1 MAALTTI
8 ATVAGL
14 AATAATT
21 TGSFIQASKQKK
33 LQKEAE
39 AEADR
44 ALADARKKLEVN
56 FYENL
61 AIQKE
66 PYELERE
73 ALLSAGAQALQ
84 SGVEGSQRGA
94 AATAG
99 RVQLAEQAGQR
110 KIAGAMGQDMFDL
123 QKLAAEEES
132 RLRDIG
138 GALDIREVE
147 GQQAK
152 AQAAEAARQAQ
163 MQQAIAGV
171 GEFVKGAGNLIP
183 EFMPDSD
190 TRASNKL
197 NRQFERAGRR
207 GDIGG
212 DVTIGEFGNINP
224 VTSYAPGYDPALAQS
239 YGDFYANDFASVS
252 YGQNP
257 LDFFSGM
264 TPFEQ
269 RQYFKN
275 RK

>member
-1 MAALTTI
+1 MGVLTT
-8 ATVAGL
+8 ATVASL
-14 AATAATT
+14 AATAVTT
-21 TGSFIQASKQKK
+21 AGSFIQASKQKK
-33 LQKEAE
+33 IQKEAE

-61 AIQKE
+61 GLQKE

-73 ALLSAGAQALQ
+73 ALLSAGAQGLQ
-84 SGVEGSQRGA
+84 AGVEGSQRGA

-99 RVQLAEQAGQR
+99 RVQLAQQEGQR
-110 KIAGAMGQDMFDL
+110 KIAGYMGQDMFDL
-123 QKLAAEEES
+123 QKLALQENS
-132 RLRDIG
+132 RLRDMG
-138 GALDIREVE
+138 LGLDIKEVE
-147 GQQAK
+147 GQQAQ

-163 MQQAIAGV
+163 MQKAIAGA

-224 VTSYAPGYDPALAQS
+224 ITSYAPGYDPALAQS

>member
-56 FYENL
+56 FYKNL
-61 AIQKE
+61 GLQKE

>member
-1 MAALTTI
+1 MAVLTT
-8 ATVAGL
+8 ATIAGL

-56 FYENL
+56 FYKNL
-61 AIQKE
+61 GLQKE

-84 SGVEGSQRGA
+84 AGVEGSQRGA

>member
-1 MAALTTI
+1 MAALTT
-8 ATVAGL
+8 ATIVGL

-61 AIQKE
+61 GLQKE
-66 PYELERE
+66 PYELQRE
-73 ALLSAGAQALQ
+73 ALLSAGAQGLQ
-84 SGVEGSQRGA
+84 AGVEGSQRGA

-99 RVQLAEQAGQR
+99 RVQLAQQAGQR
-110 KIAGAMGQDMFDL
+110 EIAGAMGQKMFDL
-123 QKLAAEEES
+123 QKLALQEDI
-132 RLRDIG
+132 RLRDMG
-138 GALDIREVE
+138 LGLDIKEVE
-147 GQQAK
+147 GQQAQ

-171 GEFVKGAGNLIP
+171 GELVKGAGNLIP

-197 NRQFERAGRR
+197 NRQFEGAGRR

>member
-1 MAALTTI
+1 MAAFTTI

-44 ALADARKKLEVN
+44 ALAEARKKLEVN
-56 FYENL
+56 FYEGL
-61 AIQKE
+61 SIQKE
-66 PYELERE
+66 PYELARE
-73 ALLSAGAQALQ
+73 ALLSSGAQAIQ
-84 SGVEGSQRGA
+84 AGVEGSERGA

-99 RVQLAEQAGQR
+99 RVQMAQQQGQR
-110 KIAGAMGQDMFDL
+110 KIASAMGQDMFGL
-123 QKLAAEEES
+123 QKLALQEES
-132 RLRDIG
+132 RLRDMG
-138 GALDIREVE
+138 VDLDIREVE
-147 GQQAK
+147 GQQAQ

-163 MQQAIAGV
+163 MQKAIAGV
-171 GEFVKGAGNLIP
+171 GEFIKGAGNLIP

-224 VTSYAPGYDPALAQS
+224 VTSYAPGYDPMAYS
-239 YGDFYANDFASVS
+239 VPGTDNFASVS

>member
-1 MAALTTI
+1 MAVLTT
-8 ATVAGL
+8 ATIAGL

-56 FYENL
+56 FYKNL
-61 AIQKE
+61 GLQKE

-123 QKLAAEEES
+123 QKLATQEES

>member
-56 FYENL
+56 FYKNL
-61 AIQKE
+61 GLQKE

-123 QKLAAEEES
+123 QKLATQEES

>member
-1 MAALTTI
+1 MAVLTT
-8 ATVAGL
+8 ATIAGL

-84 SGVEGSQRGA
+84 AGVEGSQRGA

>member
-1 MAALTTI
+1 MAVLTT
-8 ATVAGL
+8 ATIAGL

-56 FYENL
+56 FYKNL
-61 AIQKE
+61 GLQKE

-123 QKLAAEEES
+123 QKLATQEES
-132 RLRDIG
+132 RLRDRG